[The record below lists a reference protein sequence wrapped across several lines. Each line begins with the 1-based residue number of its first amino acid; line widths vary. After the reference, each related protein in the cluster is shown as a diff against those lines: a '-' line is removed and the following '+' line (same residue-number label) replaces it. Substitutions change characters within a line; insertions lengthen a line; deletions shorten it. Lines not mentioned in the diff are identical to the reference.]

1 MNILVRGKPGA
12 STGTLTFDGETIP
25 CALGRSGIISNDKK
39 KEGDGATPAGTW
51 PLRRALYRPDR
62 LSEPATSLVTKPI
75 APADGWCD
83 DPSDP
88 LYNRPTQLPY
98 PASAEKLWRE
108 DELYNVCVILGHNDD
123 PVVPHKGSA
132 IFFHVAKEK
141 EGRLCPTEGCVALPQ
156 DTIVRILMNC
166 GPDTSLKVELDG

>member
-12 STGTLTFDGETIP
+12 STGTLSFRGETVS

-51 PLRRALYRPDR
+51 PLRRVLYRPDR
-62 LSEPATSLVTKPI
+62 LSEPATNLATQPI

-88 LYNRPTQLPY
+88 LYNKPTQLPY
-98 PASAEKLWRE
+98 SASAEELWRD

-132 IFFHVAKEK
+132 IFFHVAKGK
-141 EGRLCPTEGCVALPQ
+141 EGKLCPTEGCVALPQ
-156 DTIVRILMNC
+156 ETIVRILMNC
-166 GPDTSLKVELDG
+166 GSETSLIIELEG